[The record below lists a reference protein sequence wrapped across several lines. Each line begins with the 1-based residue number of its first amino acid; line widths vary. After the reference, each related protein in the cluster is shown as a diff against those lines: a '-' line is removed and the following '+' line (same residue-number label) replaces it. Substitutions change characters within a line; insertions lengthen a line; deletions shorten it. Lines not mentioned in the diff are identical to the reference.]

1 MNETA
6 SNVNPGE
13 YSAAEPTRG
22 PAVREI
28 HLKDLTKVVLHHWRL
43 VFLMAVLAAGGAYL
57 SGRGAIDQFQSVLTV
72 QISSRKQVFA
82 RMDDIDVDELALRT
96 DPVLSEALVLNTQR
110 LALRVVAAP
119 QLQLRFE
126 MVNPTEFRGDY
137 FSAIAVD
144 SMAPMGSFVLMQP
157 GAPGM
162 YELRDEYTGTAL
174 WSGPQGTPV
183 QGPGFRMQVNQ
194 PELPAEGIRFRIV
207 NPEQAATWVR
217 GGISYSVVSQTNAV
231 SIRFASTDR
240 TLVPH
245 VLNQTAVELQ
255 EDGKDRAIGT
265 ARQRVAYIE
274 AELQS
279 RDNELEAKLNQLQEF
294 KETQQITNLTAEEQE
309 IVASIRGLE
318 RQRQDVLIE
327 VSALRDASERS
338 DTLGIDVLNRLS
350 ALAST
355 ANNTAVLY
363 QIENLLNLYEEQR
376 TLTAGAL
383 GLSQDNPQVQALSQ
397 RIRSGHS
404 ALQSAVRA
412 SLESLEHRVDAFAI
426 EIEELRA
433 HLMTFPGKET
443 RIAQLEIERDILQD
457 TYSYL
462 LGQYQQAQL
471 QEATISHYVEILD
484 GASPPGRIGTGLREK
499 VMLGLLVG
507 LILGL
512 GGAFFL
518 EYLDQTIKSSA
529 DVERVVGVPVLGLV
543 PLEARFAGKSNG
555 SQQPVVAVTRLT
567 AEDPA
572 VEAFRSLRT
581 NVTFVAAERPIQLL
595 AITSP
600 GPGEGK
606 STTTVNLAVALSQSA
621 SKVLLVDGD
630 LRRPVV
636 HRTFQLIVEPG
647 LTDILVGKATIRE
660 TVRADVAPNL
670 DVLPAGP
677 RPPNPS
683 ELLGSNAMQ
692 KFIAAVRRDYEY
704 IVVDTPPTLPVTDST
719 VIGASADAM
728 IVVLKS
734 GETEE
739 QAAQRTLAQLRRV
752 HTRIAGVVLNGVS
765 RKHEQYYSYYSYGG
779 STGSRKERSGGKSIR
794 SRLRKLF

>member
-1 MNETA
+1 MGQNEHPA
-6 SNVNPGE
+6 VDRP
-13 YSAAEPTRG
+13 RG
-22 PAVREI
+22 PAVKEI

-43 VFLMAVLAAGGAYL
+43 VLLLAILAAGGAYV
-57 SGRGAIDQFQSVLTV
+57 SGRDAIDQYQSVLTV

-110 LALRVVAAP
+110 LALRVVGAP
-119 QLQLRFE
+119 QLQLQFE
-126 MVNPTEFRGDY
+126 MVNPTQFRGEY
-137 FSAIAVD
+137 FSAIVVD
-144 SMAPMGSFVLMQP
+144 SAAPLGNYVLVQP
-157 GAPGM
+157 SAPGS
-162 YELRDEYTGTAL
+162 YELRDEYTQALL
-174 WSGPQGTPV
+174 WSGTQGTAV

-194 PELPAEGIRFRIV
+194 PQLPGEGIRFRIV
-207 NPEQAATWVR
+207 TPDQAAAWVR

-231 SIRFASTDR
+231 SIRFTSTDR

-245 VLNQTAVELQ
+245 VLNQIAFELQ

-265 ARQRVAYIE
+265 ARQRVAYIYN
-274 AELQS
+274 ELQS
-279 RDNELEAKLNQLQEF
+279 RDDELQEKLRELQDF
-294 KETQQITNLTAEEQE
+294 KEAQQITNLTAEEQE

-318 RQRQDVLIE
+318 RQRQDVIIQ
-327 VSALRDASERS
+327 VSALRDAAEDS
-338 DTLGIDVLNRLS
+338 DALGVDVLNRLA
-350 ALAST
+350 ALEGT
-355 ANNTAVLY
+355 ANNTAILY
-363 QIENLLNLYEEQR
+363 QIENLLQLYEEQR

-383 GLSQDNPQVQALSQ
+383 GLRQDNPQVQALVQ
-397 RIRSGHS
+397 RIESGHS
-404 ALQSAVRA
+404 ALQAAVRA
-412 SLESLEHRVDAFAI
+412 SLESLEQRLDTFDG

-433 HLMTFPGKET
+433 HLLTFPGKET

-499 VMLGLLVG
+499 VFLGLLVG

-529 DVERVVGVPVLGLV
+529 DVERVIGVPVLGLV
-543 PLEARFAGKSNG
+543 PLKASFAGKSNG
-555 SQQPVVAVTRLT
+555 SQQPVVAVSKLT
-567 AEDPA
+567 SEDPA

-581 NVTFVAAERPIQLL
+581 NVTFVAAERPIQFL
-595 AITSP
+595 AVTSP

-606 STTTVNLAVALSQSA
+606 STTTVNLAVALAQST

-636 HRTFQLIVEPG
+636 HRTFQLIIEPG

-670 DVLPAGP
+670 DVLPSGP

-692 KFIAAVRRDYEY
+692 QFIAEVRRDYDY
-704 IVVDTPPTLPVTDST
+704 IVMDTPPTLPVTDST
-719 VIGASADAM
+719 VIGAAADAM

-765 RKHEQYYSYYSYGG
+765 PKHEQYYSYYSYGG
-779 STGSRKERSGGKSIR
+779 SSGSRRERTGGKSFR
-794 SRLRKLF
+794 SRLRKIL